1 MDTISQQ
8 IIYHINHPINAYR
21 YAEMV
26 KQTNFSHLIPN
37 EPIILERMLNNSNLT
52 VSAWWDQQMVG
63 VLRAVTDFTYCCYI
77 SELIIEEQYQK
88 QSIGKELLK
97 LAMRQISKNCHVYLL
112 ATKTSSRYYNQ
123 LGFKAISPMKQVIM
137 KDYLA
142 EC

>member
-1 MDTISQQ
+1 MDTISQK

-26 KQTNFSHLIPN
+26 KQTNFVHLVPN
-37 EPIILERMLNNSNLT
+37 DPIILERMLKNSNLT
-52 VSAWWDQQMVG
+52 VSAWRDQQMVG

-88 QSIGKELLK
+88 QGIGKELLK
-97 LAMRQISKNCHVYLL
+97 LAMRQISKDCYVHLL
-112 ATKTSSRYYNQ
+112 ATKTSSRYYHK
-123 LGFKAISPMKQVIM
+123 LGFKAISPVKYIDV

-142 EC
+142 EY